1 MRGFIFVVAQL
12 PTTLFR
18 SACRC
23 VSLSF
28 FATGAVSAMWQAPPL
43 VAAVKPL
50 VTQIVANAQDDYP
63 GMETEPAFQRA
74 IAAVATIDRG
84 DFVPTAARALAYR
97 TLPLSIGYG
106 QTISDPYVVTIMTAA
121 VGVGPGQSVLEIGTG
136 SGYQAAVLSRIGAR
150 VHSIEI
156 VPELARSAAER
167 LKRFGFRN
175 VVIRAEDGAAGWPDA
190 SPFDAIIVT
199 AGAAAIPAPLLAQ
212 LRPGGRLVMPIGL
225 NTPAEQLIV
234 VTEGLDG
241 TTTRC
246 SLGPAMFVPLTG
258 RGETQEVPALYDR
271 SVPLCRKGQTARFPG
286 QPIP

>member
-1 MRGFIFVVAQL
+1 MILRRAAIWAVPLAGIVAIA
-12 PTTLFR
+12 
-18 SACRC
+18 ACG
-23 VSLSF
+23 VT
-28 FATGAVSAMWQAPPL
+28 TGASAS
-43 VAAVKPL
+43 VAAMQPL
-50 VTQIVANAQDDYP
+50 IAQIVANATTDYP
-63 GMETEPAFQRA
+63 GLEHDPAFERA
-74 IAAVATIDRG
+74 VAAEATIDRA
-84 DFVPTAARALAYR
+84 DFVPDAARPAAYR

-121 VGVGPGQSVLEIGTG
+121 VGVAPGDSVLEIGTG

-156 VPELARSAAER
+156 VPQLAHSAAAR
-167 LKRFGFRN
+167 LKRLGFRH
-175 VVIRAEDGAAGWPDA
+175 VAVRAGDGFLGWPDA
-190 SPFDAIIVT
+190 APFDAIIVT
-199 AGAAAIPAPLLAQ
+199 AGSARIPEPLMAQ
-212 LRPGGRLVMPIGL
+212 LKPGGRLVMPIGL

-234 VTEGLDG
+234 VSKQADG

-258 RGETQEVPALYDR
+258 RGETREIPALYDR